1 MKYHRDSSVMKYR
14 GENPLVEFH
23 RADSFAGDFFT
34 NCPYDSGFFII
45 LQIVKQI
52 GNIIL
57 ILEEG
62 KFS

>member
-1 MKYHRDSSVMKYR
+1 MKYR